1 MSAQMP
7 PDEIGGH
14 FPFMANSVAHY
25 SEGDWIMKVGIFG
38 ASGYGGVE
46 LCRFLLGHPEVEIAY
61 LGGHSTAGQKL
72 SDIYPQLRGRLYMMI
87 EPSDAGVAV
96 DRCDFLFFSLES
108 KVGVPWIQQALGA
121 GVKVFD
127 FSADFRLSST
137 EAYAPHY
144 GDHPAPQMLADAVYG
159 LPELHRDE
167 VKAAKLAALPGCYP
181 TSAILALAPLCAD
194 KAIHT
199 DMVVVDSKS
208 GLSGAGRSKLS
219 TVLHF
224 SEANEQVA
232 AYAPG
237 AHRHAPEMDQELSLL
252 GDPVSVTFTPHRIP
266 MTRGILTTAYALLKE
281 DATPEELTARY
292 NEFYADEP
300 FVEVMPVGELP
311 VSKHAVGSNMC
322 FVGLTVQ
329 PGTRK
334 VIVVS
339 AIDNLIKGQAGA
351 GVQCMNLMCGF
362 EETMGLTGAPIW
374 P

>member
-1 MSAQMP
+1 
-7 PDEIGGH
+7 
-14 FPFMANSVAHY
+14 
-25 SEGDWIMKVGIFG
+25 MKVGIFG

-46 LCRFLLGHPEVEIAY
+46 LCRFLLSHPEVEIAY

-72 SDIYPQLRGRLYMMI
+72 SDIYPQLRGRLEMTI
-87 EPSDAGVAV
+87 EPSDAKTAIE
-96 DRCDFLFFSLES
+96 RSDFVFFSLES
-108 KVGVPWIQQALGA
+108 KIGVPWIREVLDA
-121 GVKVFD
+121 GIKVFD
-127 FSADFRLSST
+127 FSADFRLNSAG
-137 EAYAPHY
+137 AYEPHY
-144 GDHPAPQMLADAVYG
+144 GDHPAPDMLAGSVYG
-159 LPELHRDE
+159 LPELHRE
-167 VKAAKLAALPGCYP
+167 EIRATKLAALPGCYP
-181 TSAILALAPLCAD
+181 TSAILALAPLCKD
-194 KAIHT
+194 QAIHT

-232 AYAPG
+232 AYTPG

-266 MTRGILTTAYALLKE
+266 MTRGILTTAYAVLKE
-281 DATPEELTARY
+281 DKTAEELLANY
-292 NEFYADEP
+292 EEFYADEP
-300 FVEVMPVGELP
+300 FVQVMPAGELP
-311 VSKHAVGSNMC
+311 VSKYPLGSNMC
-322 FVGLTVQ
+322 FIGLTIQ

-362 EETMGLTGAPIW
+362 DETTGLMGAPVW